1 MSEPRTRGTVSE
13 VGRLGREAYDRH
25 VRPRLLPEDDG
36 KYVVIDVDT
45 GEYEIDADDDTAAT
59 RMQERRPGARLWIER
74 AGRPA
79 DGLRHPPAGGVVR
92 AQDRHCEV
100 VEPSNASRVA
110 FQLRDC
116 QTAGSRDVCRTAITT
131 TRPGRVR

>member
-74 AGRPA
+74 AGRPTA
-79 DGLRHPPAGGVVR
+79 YVIR
-92 AQDRHCEV
+92 Q
-100 VEPSNASRVA
+100 RV
-110 FQLRDC
+110 
-116 QTAGSRDVCRTAITT
+116 G
-131 TRPGRVR
+131 